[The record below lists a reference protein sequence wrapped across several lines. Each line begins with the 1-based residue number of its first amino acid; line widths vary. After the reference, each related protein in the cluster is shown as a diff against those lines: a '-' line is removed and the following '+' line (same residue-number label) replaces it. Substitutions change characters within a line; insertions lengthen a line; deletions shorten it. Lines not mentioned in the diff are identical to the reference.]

1 MRAPLTPKQRRL
13 LDVLQAYIQ
22 QHGHAP
28 SFEEIRDAIGVASVS
43 SAHEH
48 VQNLVQ
54 KGYIRREHN
63 LSRSIQIIPE
73 DPLIEGT
80 VTAEDVRCARAL
92 LALVDEESSVEPA
105 LRAEAVRVARQLLG
119 SVAVQDRGV
128 LALIGAG
135 RARLSRRAG
144 DSES

>member
-13 LDVLQAYIQ
+13 LDFLQAYTQ

-28 SFEEIRDAIGVASVS
+28 SFEEIREAIGVASVS

-73 DPLIEGT
+73 DPLIDGT

-105 LRAEAVRVARQLLG
+105 LREEAVRVARELLG
-119 SVAVQDRGV
+119 PVISMQKSPM
-128 LALIGAG
+128 ALI
-135 RARLSRRAG
+135 RTARERLNRRVLQ
-144 DSES
+144 